1 MSAYDAIK
9 EGNNADALNSYQ
21 EFKQAGVDAYNA
33 SNLKG
38 TVVGDIAQ
46 NLYRSAN
53 EAEGANVTVCQAMLD
68 AGMLQCPSESNKVN
82 NVTPQA
88 QTITPSISPATT
100 DSTTSEEEQV
110 DELVNLMIAAEEETD
125 ATQTDATDAAAIANA
140 LATL

>member
-33 SNLKG
+33 SNMKG
-38 TVVGDIAQ
+38 TVMGDIAS

-53 EAEGANVTVCQAMLD
+53 EAEDANVTVCQAMLD
-68 AGMLQCPSESNKVN
+68 AGMLQCPLA
-82 NVTPQA
+82 T
-88 QTITPSISPATT
+88 ATT
-100 DSTTSEEEQV
+100 TPAISTATADSTASEEAQV

-125 ATQTDATDAAAIANA
+125 GTQTDATDAAAIANA
-140 LATL
+140 LAT